1 MLEGEGEKIKWQK
14 DGTNT
19 YNAYVIP
26 VVKPPPDLDTADDKK
41 YKCEQHV
48 KRQQVEATV
57 YS

>member
-1 MLEGEGEKIKWQK
+1 MLEG
-14 DGTNT
+14 GTNT